1 MPIFPFRP
9 ATSSGNRPHIARIA
23 AISLLFAATSA
34 LAQIYTWKDENGHTV
49 MSDKPPVGKVQQK
62 RVINTPPASSETP
75 SPPPK
80 TLADKEMEFRKEQQ
94 SRQEKAK
101 KAEEEQAEL
110 ARRKENCDNAR
121 RNLQLYQSG
130 ERIVRR
136 NDAGEREFLDDDQR
150 AAEAAKA
157 QKLVNEACK

>member
-1 MPIFPFRP
+1 
-9 ATSSGNRPHIARIA
+9 
-23 AISLLFAATSA
+23 
-34 LAQIYTWKDENGHTV
+34 

-62 RVINTPPASSETP
+62 RVIDTPPAGSVQT
-75 SPPPK
+75 PPPK
-80 TLADKEMEFRKEQQ
+80 TLAEKEMEFRKEQQ

>member
-34 LAQIYTWKDENGHTV
+34 LAQIYTWKDENGRTV

-62 RVINTPPASSETP
+62 RVIDTPPAGSVQT
-75 SPPPK
+75 PPPK
-80 TLADKEMEFRKEQQ
+80 SLAEKEMEFRQQ
-94 SRQEKAK
+94 QKIRQDKAK
-101 KAEEEQAEL
+101 EAEEEAAQQKK
-110 ARRKENCDNAR
+110 RKDNCDAAR
-121 RNLQLYQSG
+121 RNLALYQSG
-130 ERIVRR
+130 ERIARR
-136 NDAGEREFLDDDQR
+136 NDAGEREILDDGQR

-157 QKLVNEACK
+157 QQAVNEWCK